1 MSVSAGSVT
10 GIAISISSVEK
21 GMLQW
26 QNDQIKLKK
35 ATKGKKRNFNDQLET
50 ESFGPTKRSTLEV
63 LNNRFLSPMNV
74 TNQ

>member
-50 ESFGPTKRSTLEV
+50 
-63 LNNRFLSPMNV
+63 
-74 TNQ
+74 